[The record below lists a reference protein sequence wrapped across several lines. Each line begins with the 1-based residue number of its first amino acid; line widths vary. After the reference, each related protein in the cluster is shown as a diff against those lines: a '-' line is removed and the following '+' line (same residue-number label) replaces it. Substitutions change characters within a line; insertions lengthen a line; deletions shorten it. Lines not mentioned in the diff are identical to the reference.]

1 MIGVSRDS
9 ITSPYGDLNVRLV
22 SRLKSVIGMG
32 TGAGAYI
39 LTRFAVS
46 FSTVCKIIFK
56 KLFRCQGA
64 SSVGKNVAMQVQRLE
79 AWGSNPQN
87 PRKTS
92 MAAGAC
98 NLSMKWIGDRQRLWR
113 GLSSNR

>member
-1 MIGVSRDS
+1 M
-9 ITSPYGDLNVRLV
+9 SPFSDLNVCLV

-56 KLFRCQGA
+56 KIYV
-64 SSVGKNVAMQVQRLE
+64 S
-79 AWGSNPQN
+79 GS
-87 PRKTS
+87 
-92 MAAGAC
+92 
-98 NLSMKWIGDRQRLWR
+98 
-113 GLSSNR
+113 

>member
-1 MIGVSRDS
+1 
-9 ITSPYGDLNVRLV
+9 
-22 SRLKSVIGMG
+22 MG

-46 FSTVCKIIFK
+46 FSTVCKITFK
-56 KLFRCQGA
+56 TLFRCRGA
-64 SSVGKNVAMQVQRLE
+64 SSVGKSVAMQVQRLE

-87 PRKTS
+87 PCKTS

-98 NLSMKWIGDRQRLWR
+98 NLSMKWIGDR
-113 GLSSNR
+113 